1 MSLRYGL
8 LGMLSKWDAT
18 GYDLKKEFDEVM
30 SIFWHSHLSQIY
42 PELNKLEEKEWIM
55 SKRVTQEGR
64 PDKKVYSIT
73 TKGKEELM
81 KWLIKPLDL
90 PKIKDP
96 YLMQTFFMDNI
107 PLSEVILHLQLH
119 VKEREER
126 LEKIKDLIKSRWTDI
141 KKRKAIKPRIVLSFA
156 VLKRGLEAEVN
167 YIKWCEDTIQ
177 LLEKCSFVWEESDE
191 NSSHASFKDFES
203 ILIDHLI
210 GDSKDPD
217 TLEWLDIED
226 V

>member
-1 MSLRYGL
+1 
-8 LGMLSKWDAT
+8 
-18 GYDLKKEFDEVM
+18 
-30 SIFWHSHLSQIY
+30 
-42 PELNKLEEKEWIM
+42 
-55 SKRVTQEGR
+55 EGR

-90 PKIKDP
+90 PKVKDP

-107 PLSEVILHLQLH
+107 PLSEVILHIQLH

-141 KKRKAIKPRIVLSFA
+141 KKRKAMKPRIVLSFA

-191 NSSHASFKDFES
+191 NSSH
-203 ILIDHLI
+203 
-210 GDSKDPD
+210 
-217 TLEWLDIED
+217 
-226 V
+226 